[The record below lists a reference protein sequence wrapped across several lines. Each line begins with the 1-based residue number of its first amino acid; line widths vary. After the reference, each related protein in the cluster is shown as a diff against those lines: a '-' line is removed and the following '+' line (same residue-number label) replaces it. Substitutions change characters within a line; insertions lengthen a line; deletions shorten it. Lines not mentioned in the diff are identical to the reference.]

1 MNYIVAVSDSHGRR
15 EEIRKLLPVI
25 NGADMFIFLG
35 DCTGDIY
42 ALKKEITVPVV
53 AVNGNCDAIKVYE
66 DEEIVSWRGH
76 RILAAHGHK
85 YGVKR
90 DLLNITYAA
99 KEKMCDCVLF
109 GHTHEAVTEENDG
122 VLLINPGSIAEP
134 SFSLPSYCMATEE
147 NGKIFPKIIYIK
159 P

>member
-1 MNYIVAVSDSHGRR
+1 MNYLVAISDSHGRR
-15 EEIRKLLPVI
+15 EEIRNLLPVI

-42 ALKKEITVPVV
+42 SLKKEITVPII
-53 AVNGNCDAIKVYE
+53 AVNGNCDVIKAYE
-66 DEEIVSWRGH
+66 DAEIVSWCGH
-76 RILAAHGHK
+76 RVLATHGHR

-99 KEKMCDCVLF
+99 KEKECDCVLF
-109 GHTHEAVTEENDG
+109 GHTHEAMAEEHDG
-122 VLLINPGSIAEP
+122 VLLVNPGSIAEP
-134 SFSLPSYCMATEE
+134 RFSLPSYCTLTEG
-147 NGKIFPKIIYIK
+147 NGKFFPKIIYIA

>member
-25 NGADMFIFLG
+25 NGADMFVFLG

-122 VLLINPGSIAEP
+122 VLL
-134 SFSLPSYCMATEE
+134 
-147 NGKIFPKIIYIK
+147 
-159 P
+159 